1 MRSDPMKDLAA
12 VRELSEDA
20 TPGVWSVDETE
31 RDRIL
36 VVPADVEEYVAVMFW
51 NNTDAQHDAAF
62 VVAAVNFIREHGAT
76 VEGLWEERE
85 RLQAT
90 LNNTLAE
97 RDAAEHVAQ
106 SSRISAID
114 AESRATRA
122 EAALEKAELQLG
134 CADDYAREWKAHCE
148 AAEAALKEAGACG
161 PIERD
166 EGFDRTYIPLPAGWE
181 VQTKGKGSTFRI
193 CEPDGHRLAIPNEP
207 YLHETLERMAREIN
221 AACRPT
227 PPTVTVEAP
236 KDGR

>member
-122 EAALEKAELQLG
+122 EAAERDARRYRFLRELSEAKLPIIAAWGASGDAEYL
-134 CADDYAREWKAHCE
+134 D
-148 AAEAALKEAGACG
+148 AAIDAALSGTVKQG
-161 PIERD
+161 
-166 EGFDRTYIPLPAGWE
+166 EG
-181 VQTKGKGSTFRI
+181 
-193 CEPDGHRLAIPNEP
+193 
-207 YLHETLERMAREIN
+207 
-221 AACRPT
+221 
-227 PPTVTVEAP
+227 
-236 KDGR
+236 

>member
-122 EAALEKAELQLG
+122 EAAL
-134 CADDYAREWKAHCE
+134 
-148 AAEAALKEAGACG
+148 KEAGAWR
-161 PIERD
+161 PIAEAPRD
-166 EGFDRTYIPLPAGWE
+166 GTWILLYDPGY
-181 VQTKGKGSTFRI
+181 K
-193 CEPDGHRLAIPNEP
+193 NP
-207 YLHETLERMAREIN
+207 YLHAQFRRGAWWGQLTPSGRAVVWN
-221 AACRPT
+221 A
-227 PPTVTVEAP
+227 PPYWQPLPDAPQDVTDV
-236 KDGR
+236 